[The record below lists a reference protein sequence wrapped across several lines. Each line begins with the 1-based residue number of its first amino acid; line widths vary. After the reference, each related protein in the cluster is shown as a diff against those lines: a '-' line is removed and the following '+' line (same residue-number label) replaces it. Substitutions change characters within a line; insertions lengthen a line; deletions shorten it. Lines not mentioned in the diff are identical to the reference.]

1 MVTTDVNLIKYSDYK
16 EMVEK
21 HKQQRRKEDA
31 ADTVLLCMTCQ
42 HPREQH
48 VFKVLGSEAPQT
60 QTQQEKRTE
69 DLKVSDDDTEGYII
83 CLGFG
88 QFAANP
94 CTCNEFS
101 ATSPPTWTY

>member
-1 MVTTDVNLIKYSDYK
+1 
-16 EMVEK
+16 MVEK
-21 HKQQRRKEDA
+21 HKHRKEDA

-48 VFKVLGSEAPQT
+48 VFKLLGSEAQT
-60 QTQQEKRTE
+60 QTQTQERE
-69 DLKVSDDDTEGYII
+69 DLKASDDTEGYII

-88 QFAANP
+88 QFTANP
-94 CTCNEFS
+94 CTCSEFS